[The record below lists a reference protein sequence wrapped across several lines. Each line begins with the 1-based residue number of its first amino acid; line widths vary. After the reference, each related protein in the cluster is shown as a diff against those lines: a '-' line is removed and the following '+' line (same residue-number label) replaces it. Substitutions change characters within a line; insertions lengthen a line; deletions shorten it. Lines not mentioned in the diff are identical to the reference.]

1 MKQSI
6 AILIT
11 NFEGGG
17 AQKIALTQAQ
27 LFQNLGYK
35 VHIIALEQQ
44 ESYTISNNLSIHF
57 LSHNK
62 GQDSKLKK
70 LFQFPLLPFRLAQ
83 YLKENS
89 ISLCISHLERADFVN
104 ILAKPIAHHKTIS
117 IIHSHLTA
125 NYTKEGISFRSTIY
139 LGLVKILERFNNRI
153 IAVSRG
159 IAANLIHELH
169 LPKDKVQVIL
179 NPFDITDIRD
189 KAQIPLQTYQDIF
202 ETNTIISIGRLS
214 RQKGLW
220 HSILAFHKVLQNNP
234 KLKYIILGDGPLRDY
249 HIQLARELGLKVYSL
264 WDNQEFSTDY
274 DIYFLGFQDN
284 PFQYIAKAKALILP
298 SHYEGLPN
306 VLVESLIIGTPVI
319 ASDSD
324 SGPRELLAPN
334 TDITYKTKTLDQA
347 EYGIIIPLDNNIL
360 TQAPY
365 NFSPSEQYLSEAI
378 NLIINNTDLQKSYS
392 ERANTRIQD
401 FNINAIAPQWEYL
414 LETVLAE

>member
-27 LFQNLGYK
+27 LFQDLGYK
-35 VHIIALEQQ
+35 IHLIALEQQ
-44 ESYTISNNLSIHF
+44 DSYTIPNNLSIHF

-83 YLKENS
+83 YLKENH

-104 ILAKPIAHHKTIS
+104 IFAKTIS
-117 IIHSHLTA
+117 PHKAISVIHSHLTA
-125 NYTKEGISFRSTIY
+125 NYAQEGISFRGLIY
-139 LGLVKILERFNNRI
+139 ILLVKLLTRFNHRI

-159 IAANLIHELH
+159 IEANLIHKLH
-169 LPKDKVQVIL
+169 LPKEKIHVIL
-179 NPFDITDIRD
+179 NPFDITHIRD
-189 KAQIPLQTYQDIF
+189 KSQISLQTYQDIF
-202 ETNTIISIGRLS
+202 ETDTIISIGRLS
-214 RQKGLW
+214 YQKGLW
-220 HSILAFHKVLQNNP
+220 HSILAFHTVLQNNP
-234 KLKYIILGDGPLRDY
+234 KLNYIILGDGPLRDY
-249 HIQLARELGLKVYSL
+249 HIQLSHELGLKVYTI
-264 WDNQEFSTDY
+264 WDNHKFSTDY

-284 PFQYIAKAKALILP
+284 PFQYIQESKALILP

-324 SGPRELLAPN
+324 AGPRELLAPN
-334 TDITYKTKTLDQA
+334 TDISYKTQTLEQA
-347 EYGIIIPLDNNIL
+347 EYGMIIPLDKNIL
-360 TQAPY
+360 AKMPY
-365 NFSPSEQYLSEAI
+365 NLSSSEQYLVEAI
-378 NLIINNTDLQKSYS
+378 TLIIDNTDLQKSYIDKS
-392 ERANTRIQD
+392 NTRIQD
-401 FNINAIAPQWEYL
+401 FNINTIAPQWKSL